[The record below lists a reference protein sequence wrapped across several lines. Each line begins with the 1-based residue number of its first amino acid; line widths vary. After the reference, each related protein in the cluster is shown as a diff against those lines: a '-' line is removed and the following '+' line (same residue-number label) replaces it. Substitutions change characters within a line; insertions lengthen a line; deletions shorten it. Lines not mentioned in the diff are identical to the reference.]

1 MRAALNPLRTLRGWC
16 AEIRD
21 AQLDQLAEFERLD
34 AAVQQHMAQPAMWTA
49 DPLTDHLHLAL
60 QHQLANG
67 GPVWPDEAGA
77 PEGLRPPCA
86 SGAPLTARQWQALAA
101 THAEGTGSAWW
112 LAAGIATLAV
122 VGALFHFYPM
132 GWAA

>member
-1 MRAALNPLRTLRGWC
+1 MRAAFHPLRTLRGWC

-60 QHQLANG
+60 QQQLASG
-67 GPVWPDEAGA
+67 GAVWPDEAGA
-77 PEGLRPPCA
+77 PEGLHLRSTA
-86 SGAPLTARQWQALAA
+86 GTGLTEQQWRALAA
-101 THAEGTGSAWW
+101 THAEGLGSAWW
-112 LAAGIATLAV
+112 LAAGITALAV
-122 VGALFHFYPM
+122 VGAFFHFYPM